1 MSLYIGASDM
11 VLAWTI
17 VLRMPKLASMHGEK
31 PNMTL
36 MSVVYLRATISALG
50 SSAISL
56 IYLID
61 NYLRT

>member
-1 MSLYIGASDM
+1 M

-36 MSVVYLRATISALG
+36 MSVVYLRATIAQVPSHSFTL
-50 SSAISL
+50 L
-56 IYLID
+56 TTIYAHK
-61 NYLRT
+61 RFVTVQ